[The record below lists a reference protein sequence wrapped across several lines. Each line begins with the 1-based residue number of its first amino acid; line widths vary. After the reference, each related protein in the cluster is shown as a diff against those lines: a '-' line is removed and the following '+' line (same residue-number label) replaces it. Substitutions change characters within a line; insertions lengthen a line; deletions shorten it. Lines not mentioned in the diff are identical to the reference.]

1 MRESASV
8 VWGLLLKMLM
18 PTLALTALFA
28 STLDPVRAW
37 SDRAGWER
45 APEVK
50 LAGVDGVAAVPARMR
65 ARWNDEWLFFEFVC
79 RDETLVSPGKK
90 DGEDHFRLGDVVEVF
105 VARGGKPDYLEV
117 HATPAG
123 RKSVYA
129 FRGYRQETALPVGC
143 AVRAG
148 KSEGGWR
155 AVLSIPRAALGGG
168 DEELEFLAGRYDY
181 DKVGGCP
188 VLSSFPA
195 QRGQPDFHDRARFAR
210 LELQR

>member
-1 MRESASV
+1 MNTLQSCG
-8 VWGLLLKMLM
+8 GLLLKMLM
-18 PTLALTALFA
+18 PTLVLTALFTSA
-28 STLDPVRAW
+28 LDPARAW

-79 RDETLVSPGKK
+79 RDETLVAPGKK
-90 DGEDHFRLGDVVEVF
+90 VGEDHYRLGDVVEVF
-105 VARGGKPDYLEV
+105 VARAGKPDYLEV

-129 FRGYRQETALPVGC
+129 FRGYRQAAALPVGC

-155 AVLSIPRAALGGG
+155 AALSIPRAALGGG
-168 DEELEFLAGRYDY
+168 DEGLEFLAGRYDY
-181 DKVGGCP
+181 DKLGGCP